1 MNMKLRILLTAISI
15 TCASLG
21 MGAALEGTYDGKIA
35 YVNIDTSQNGEIT
48 VGEVRVPYERSYKFS
63 GDPTGTMAYE
73 GTFNQASNQHTHE
86 VGTLYI
92 TQSASSFTITVV
104 PTNGPQLIFCFEG
117 SYLDA

>member
-1 MNMKLRILLTAISI
+1 MTFRILLTALLI
-15 TCASLG
+15 TCASVG
-21 MGAALEGTYDGKIA
+21 MGAALEGTYDGKTA
-35 YVNIDTSQNGEIT
+35 FVHIDMSQNGEISS
-48 VGEVRVPYERSYKFS
+48 GEVFVLYERSYLFK

-73 GTFNQASNQHTHE
+73 GTLNPASNNHTHE

-104 PTNGPQLIFCFEG
+104 PTNGPQLIFCFKG